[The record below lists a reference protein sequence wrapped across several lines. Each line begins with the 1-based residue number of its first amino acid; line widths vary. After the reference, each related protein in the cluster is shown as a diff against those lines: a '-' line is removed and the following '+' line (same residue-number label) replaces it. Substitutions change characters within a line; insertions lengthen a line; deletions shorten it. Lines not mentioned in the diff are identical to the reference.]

1 VAQRPLGVWELVTLG
16 ATTVGCL
23 VGGLLVGLALDAHLE
38 TLPVWTLIGLIVGIV
53 CASAI
58 TYVRIRQFLRG

>member
-1 VAQRPLGVWELVTLG
+1 LGVWELVTLG

-23 VGGLLVGLALDAHLE
+23 VGGLFGGLVLDGHLD
-38 TLPVWTLIGLIVGIV
+38 TLPVWTLIGLAAGIV